1 MILRYNNHM
10 DYQTYL
16 QFSSW
21 LTKHGYTIIGIIIGT
36 FSLYKFGDAF
46 VEKIVRR
53 AIVPGKF
60 LTKEAERKRE
70 DTLIRVFA
78 TALNVVVVVTAL
90 LMILTELG
98 VNTTPLIASAGIVGI
113 AVGFGGQYLIKDF
126 ITGFFII
133 LENQYRVG
141 DVVCFGDT
149 CGLVEDINLRITVLR
164 DLNGTVHHV
173 PNGEI
178 TIASNLTKYHANINL
193 DIGVSYDADL
203 EKVIRV
209 INNVGND
216 LAKDS
221 EWKDKIKEAPQFL
234 RVDDFADSA
243 IMLKI
248 LGKTFPLKQWEVAG
262 ELRKRLKIAF
272 DKEKIE
278 IPFPQRVVHMQKS

>member
-1 MILRYNNHM
+1 M

-16 QFSSW
+16 QFSYW
-21 LTKHGYTIIGIIIGT
+21 LTEHGYTIIGIIIGT
-36 FSLYKFGDAF
+36 FLLYKFGDAF
-46 VEKIVRR
+46 VEKIVRK

-70 DTLIRVFA
+70 DTLIRVFS
-78 TALNVVVVVTAL
+78 TALNVLVVITAL

-178 TIASNLTKYHANINL
+178 SISSNLTKYHANVNL
-193 DIGVSYDADL
+193 DIGIAYDADL
-203 EKVIRV
+203 EKVIKV
-209 INNVGND
+209 INKVGND
-216 LAKDS
+216 LAKDPA
-221 EWKDKIKEAPQFL
+221 WKDKIKEAPQFL

-248 LGKTFPLKQWEVAG
+248 LGKTFPLKQWEVTG

-278 IPFPQRVVHMQKS
+278 IPFPQRVIHMQKG